1 VFRCAFTGSGGTF
14 QLTQQISSTPERPVL
29 DEGTFQQLLAA
40 AYVLQEHN
48 EHLSTPDARTNYA
61 QILLTIIETQK
72 LIQTQHLDLSA
83 AAALIAERV
92 QKITHATGVTVGI
105 VEGDQL
111 AYRAATGSAAGE
123 SRSRVSVNSCLA
135 ADCLRSG
142 QILQSFDVIK
152 DSRLR
157 AELCRDLGIS
167 SLIAVPVYHEGRVAG
182 VLELHFA
189 QANSFQEHD
198 VRAAQLMA
206 GLVTEAIAHAAE
218 LRWKQTLAAE
228 RAAMF
233 DALDKLK
240 PQLERLVVEG
250 QRTASAPA
258 TAPVPP
264 AAAFVEKS
272 AVPSAPAALP
282 AAPPIPAGEPQ
293 TEESTGA
300 ICRGCGHEFGEDEF
314 FCGICGT
321 ARMDKTP
328 SGDIRSKWSSLWHLQ
343 HAAEKREAKKKF
355 VTAPEVKADEN
366 GTMAPLPPALE
377 AMVARFAAEANS
389 IAEAEKNLA
398 VQAEASSTLTRVEP
412 SATRVEEDPTAGI
425 EAETAETDSIPETEA
440 ALRIIPAEVSALPAV
455 SAPPAIVPRSPW
467 TSAARARAWLESLK
481 AQQGP
486 RRTWLTRQWHRHR
499 ANVYLG
505 GAALILLLVL
515 SGWGTKSAQ
524 SGNSVAPA
532 NTAANARRRRVP
544 AKPNLT
550 LFEQLLV
557 SLGIAEAPPA
567 PVYLGNPNTQ
577 VWVDLQHALYYCP
590 GAELYG
596 KTPAGK
602 YTSQRDAQQDQ
613 FEPASRQACD

>member
-48 EHLSTPDARTNYA
+48 DRLSTPDARTDYA

-111 AYRAATGSAAGE
+111 AYRAATGSAAAE
-123 SRSRVSVNSCLA
+123 SGSRASVNSCLS

-157 AELCRDLGIS
+157 AETCRELGIG
-167 SLIAVPVYHEGRVAG
+167 SLIAVPVYHEGKVAG
-182 VLELHFA
+182 VLELHFTK
-189 QANSFQEHD
+189 ANFFQEHD

-206 GLVTEAIAHAAE
+206 GLVTEAIARAAE
-218 LRWKQTLAAE
+218 LKWKQTLAAE

-233 DALDKLK
+233 DALEKLK

-250 QRTASAPA
+250 QKTAIDPA
-258 TAPVPP
+258 TAPLPP

-282 AAPPIPAGEPQ
+282 APPPIPTVEPQ
-293 TEESTGA
+293 KEETTGA

-321 ARMDKTP
+321 ARLDKTP
-328 SGDIRSKWSSLWHLQ
+328 SGDIRSKWSSLWYLQ
-343 HAAEKREAKKKF
+343 HAAEKREARKKF
-355 VTAPEVKADEN
+355 AVPEVKADEN
-366 GTMAPLPPALE
+366 DTMAPLPPALE

-398 VQAEASSTLTRVEP
+398 VQAEASSTLTRVES
-412 SATRVEEDPTAGI
+412 SATRVEEDPAAGI

-455 SAPPAIVPRSPW
+455 SAPSAIVHRSPW
-467 TSAARARAWLESLK
+467 TSAARAREWLESLK

-499 ANVYLG
+499 ANIYLA

-515 SGWGTKSAQ
+515 SGWGTKSAP
-524 SGNSVAPA
+524 SGNSVASA